1 MSKVAIASTEGI
13 TINEHF
19 GRSKEF
25 WIYEIAENGSY
36 TFLQKREVP
45 QDITASAQHPAITAI
60 ELLSDVEAVL
70 AAQIGR
76 QAEFELRSRGILS
89 LTVNSL
95 VDKALAAYAKRGKY
109 IRGNVI
115 QNTASSC
122 GGSACICPGGCK

>member
-25 WIYEIAENGSY
+25 WIYEIDENGSY

-45 QDITASAQHPAITAI
+45 RDITAAAQHPAITAI

-70 AAQIGR
+70 ATQIGR
-76 QAEFELRSRGILS
+76 QAELELRARGILS
-89 LTVNSL
+89 LTVNSQ

-109 IRGNVI
+109 IRGKVT
-115 QNTASSC
+115 QHTAPSC
-122 GGSACICPGGCK
+122 GGSTCNCPGGCK